1 MRFKKTYAALA
12 ALVVVAGLAVR
23 LSAAPD
29 DNNGNPTILEA
40 VLAVQSTIDGAV
52 PALTGLVSTVNGLVT
67 TLNNFI
73 AASAPG
79 NTRTTPPVVAF
90 APDTIFCTATNVS
103 AASKNIR
110 VQVINANTA
119 ATLFDTGAAGSPV
132 SPNLST
138 AGSAAGGAAGTRAIC
153 KFTVVNG
160 TKDDIRAVLAL
171 FAASNASDKLLAPA
185 D

>member
-12 ALVVVAGLAVR
+12 VLFVVASLAVR

-29 DNNGNPTILEA
+29 DNNGNPTILAA
-40 VLAVQSTIDGAV
+40 VLAVQSSLSGAITT
-52 PALTGLVSTVNGLVT
+52 LNGLVT

-79 NTRTTPPVVAF
+79 NTRITPPVVAF

>member
-1 MRFKKTYAALA
+1 MRVKKTYAALA
-12 ALVVVAGLAVR
+12 ALVVVASFAAVR
-23 LSAAPD
+23 LFAQNDPNA
-29 DNNGNPTILEA
+29 GNPTILGA
-40 VLAVQSTIDGAV
+40 VQGVQST
-52 PALTGLVSTVNGLVT
+52 LNGLVGQVNSLVT
-67 TLNNFI
+67 ALNNFI

-90 APDTIFCTATNVS
+90 TPDTIFCTATNIS
-103 AASKNIR
+103 ATSKNIR

-153 KFTVVNG
+153 KFTAVNG
-160 TKDDIRAVLAL
+160 TKDDIRGVLAL

-185 D
+185 E

>member
-12 ALVVVAGLAVR
+12 VLFVVASLAVR

-29 DNNGNPTILEA
+29 DNNGNPTILAA
-40 VLAVQSTIDGAV
+40 VLAVQSS
-52 PALTGLVSTVNGLVT
+52 LNGLVT

-79 NTRTTPPVVAF
+79 NTRITPPVVAF